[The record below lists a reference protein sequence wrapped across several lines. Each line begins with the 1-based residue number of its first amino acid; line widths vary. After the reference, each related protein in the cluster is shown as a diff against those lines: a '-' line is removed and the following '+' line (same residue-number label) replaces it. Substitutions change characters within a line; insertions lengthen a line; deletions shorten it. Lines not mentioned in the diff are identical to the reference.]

1 MYRKKYACIHVHVYQ
16 QTNTDFQLS
25 LEIGEEIKSTAMLIH
40 FYQNTSQSSNK

>member
-25 LEIGEEIKSTAMLIH
+25 LEIGEEIKSTAILIH
-40 FYQNTSQSSNK
+40 FCPYTLQSPNK